1 MLSGIFAASTF
12 MQLMSGHGF
21 RNLLLR
27 TTRTSTPLVRNPKNT
42 IMKTDNPNDNET
54 TDESGVDSSDWFYF
68 FNATITLNGKI
79 TL

>member
-1 MLSGIFAASTF
+1 
-12 MQLMSGHGF
+12 
-21 RNLLLR
+21 
-27 TTRTSTPLVRNPKNT
+27 
-42 IMKTDNPNDNET
+42 MKTDNPNDNET